1 MSIYHRW
8 SDLSNP
14 PLPTRSTDLSSISG
28 NSMDDE
34 CDCGQ
39 YDSYH
44 EDEDYGSDSGYGN
57 EYHSCIYRGEYGY
70 CTTPDSDEEHM
81 SLSTASSE
89 QEEKEDTVYS
99 LTSMS
104 TASCYHGPFSDL
116 LSRLLPV
123 TGTPVLINGQLVAS
137 TVSND
142 SSSNL
147 SSLFLRDR
155 SLSHH
160 SILSTS

>member
-1 MSIYHRW
+1 
-8 SDLSNP
+8 
-14 PLPTRSTDLSSISG
+14 
-28 NSMDDE
+28 MDDE
-34 CDCGQ
+34 CNCGQ
-39 YDSYH
+39 CDSYH
-44 EDEDYGSDSGYGN
+44 EDENYGSDSGYGN

-81 SLSTASSE
+81 SLSTASTE

-99 LTSMS
+99 VKSIS
-104 TASCYHGPFSDL
+104 TVSCCPGPFSDL
-116 LSRLLPV
+116 LFRLLPV
-123 TGTPVLINGQLVAS
+123 SGTPVLINGQLISS

-142 SSSNL
+142 PSYSL

-160 SILSTS
+160 SILSSAYSIPIT